1 MKKWIV
7 LFAAVMFVTSFTNII
22 SAADKQKDKK
32 KEVQRS
38 SIAKE
43 TDYDKLMKKSGR
55 ETARGGFMTLHKIGG
70 KLYVEIPLKYCGR
83 DLLIASTTAESSNSR
98 LATVGHKINDP
109 MHVRFV
115 KMDSSMILKSV
126 NSRVECDVELKLAL
140 QRNYMNPFYK
150 KYVIEAYSNDSTSVV
165 IDMTEMFIGDE
176 PALKPV
182 EERYSILTVS
192 SRLRPNFASLGK
204 IKAFEDNVTI
214 ESYMTYDYTLSFFGS
229 EVQKNELT
237 TKVNRTILLLPEE
250 QMKPRI
256 ADTRVGIFLT
266 AKQNITMEKDGIY
279 NYTLA
284 NRWRLEPKDMHAWE
298 RGELVE
304 PVKPIVWYI
313 DDAFPESWKAPLK
326 QSVLIWNKAFEKI
339 GFKNVMKALDFPK
352 DDPNFDPDNLKYS
365 CIRYVPIAVENA
377 MGPSWVDPRT
387 GEIINATVLVY
398 NDVIKLINS
407 WRFIQTSQLDPRVR
421 AKKMPQ
427 EVIDESLTYVFAHE
441 IGHTL
446 GLMHNMAASSAIPV
460 DSLRSATFTQK
471 YGTTPSIMDY
481 ARFNYV
487 AQPEDKGVRLSPPDM
502 GVYDDYA
509 IKWLYSPIPG
519 NKSVKEEAK
528 ILESWV
534 DEKVGDPMYRYGKQQ
549 VFSRYDPSALE
560 EDLGDDACKAGDY
573 GIKNLQYI
581 LAHFDEWIK
590 DDEAMTRREELYV
603 ELCTQ
608 YTRYLLNALVNVGGI
623 YLTEVKD
630 GTSGERWQ
638 SVPREIQQKSLLWV
652 IEQLRNSDWLDQHE
666 LTRRLP
672 LALSKSIVLK
682 GIIGKKLLEL
692 NNGVLLSSHVS
703 TQPYTLKDYYNDLY
717 TGIWG
722 PTIQGRHLTDG
733 DKLLQRMLVQNAVNS
748 VGKIVGKKSGKSLQ
762 NQILAYAP
770 SVDELALYGLDP
782 MGYVEEFLPAL
793 RALEEERG
801 QGYVASWLSKYKQF
815 GDKGDYGWQ
824 SEIKTSQIDESGA
837 YYADMLEK
845 IERLIKAKILSA
857 NAMDKIHYRSILL
870 IIDSLKKG

>member
-115 KMDSSMILKSV
+115 KMDSSMILESV

-140 QRNYMNPFYK
+140 QRNYMNPFNK

-204 IKAFEDNVTI
+204 IKAFEDNITI

-528 ILESWV
+528 ILESWI

-703 TQPYTLKDYYNDLY
+703 MRPYTLKDYYNDLY

-762 NQILAYAP
+762 DQILAYAP

-801 QGYVASWLSKYKQF
+801 QGYVASWLSRYKQF

-857 NAMDKIHYRSILL
+857 NAADKIHYRSILL

>member
-115 KMDSSMILKSV
+115 KMDSSMILESV

-140 QRNYMNPFYK
+140 QRNYMNPFNK

-204 IKAFEDNVTI
+204 IKAFEDNITI

-652 IEQLRNSDWLDQHE
+652 IEQLRNSDWLEQHE

-703 TQPYTLKDYYNDLY
+703 MRPYTLKDYYNDLY

-762 NQILAYAP
+762 DQILAYAP

-801 QGYVASWLSKYKQF
+801 QGYVASWLSRYKQF

-857 NAMDKIHYRSILL
+857 NAADKIHYRSILL

>member
-115 KMDSSMILKSV
+115 KMDSSMILESV

-140 QRNYMNPFYK
+140 QRNYMNPFNK

-204 IKAFEDNVTI
+204 IKAFEDNITI

-266 AKQNITMEKDGIY
+266 GKPNITMEIDGIY

-387 GEIINATVLVY
+387 GEILNATVLVY

-703 TQPYTLKDYYNDLY
+703 MRPYTLKDYYNDLY

-762 NQILAYAP
+762 DQILAYAP

-801 QGYVASWLSKYKQF
+801 QGYVASWLSRYKQF

-857 NAMDKIHYRSILL
+857 NAADKIHYRSILL

>member
-115 KMDSSMILKSV
+115 KMDSSMILESV

-140 QRNYMNPFYK
+140 QRNYMNPFNK

-204 IKAFEDNVTI
+204 IKAFEDNITI

-703 TQPYTLKDYYNDLY
+703 TRPYTLKDYYNDLY

-762 NQILAYAP
+762 DQILAYAP

-801 QGYVASWLSKYKQF
+801 QGYVASWLSRYKQF

-857 NAMDKIHYRSILL
+857 NAADKIHYRSILL

>member
-115 KMDSSMILKSV
+115 KMDSSMILESV

-140 QRNYMNPFYK
+140 QRNYMNPFNK

-204 IKAFEDNVTI
+204 IKAFEDNITI

-407 WRFIQTSQLDPRVR
+407 WRFIQTSQIDPRVR

-703 TQPYTLKDYYNDLY
+703 MRPYTLKDYYNDLY

-762 NQILAYAP
+762 DQILAYAP

-801 QGYVASWLSKYKQF
+801 QGYVASWLSRYKQF

-857 NAMDKIHYRSILL
+857 NAADKIHYRSILL

>member
-115 KMDSSMILKSV
+115 KMDSSMILESV

-140 QRNYMNPFYK
+140 QRNYMNPFNK

-204 IKAFEDNVTI
+204 IKAFEDNITI

-703 TQPYTLKDYYNDLY
+703 MRPYTLKDYYNDLY
-717 TGIWG
+717 TAIWG

-762 NQILAYAP
+762 DQILAYAP

-801 QGYVASWLSKYKQF
+801 QGYVASWLSRYKQF

-857 NAMDKIHYRSILL
+857 NAADKIHYRSILL

>member
-115 KMDSSMILKSV
+115 KMDSSMILESV

-441 IGHTL
+441 IGLTL

-682 GIIGKKLLEL
+682 GIVGKKLLEL

-703 TQPYTLKDYYNDLY
+703 TQPYTLKEYYNDLY
-717 TGIWG
+717 TGIWE

-762 NQILAYAP
+762 DQILAYAP

-801 QGYVASWLSKYKQF
+801 QGYVASWLSKYKHF

-857 NAMDKIHYRSILL
+857 NAADKIHYRSILL

>member
-115 KMDSSMILKSV
+115 KMDSSMILESV

-682 GIIGKKLLEL
+682 GIVGKKLLEL

-703 TQPYTLKDYYNDLY
+703 TQPYTLKEYYNDLY
-717 TGIWG
+717 TGIWE

-762 NQILAYAP
+762 DQILAYAP

-801 QGYVASWLSKYKQF
+801 QGYVASWLSRYKQF

-857 NAMDKIHYRSILL
+857 NAADKIHYRSILL

>member
-115 KMDSSMILKSV
+115 KMDSSMILESV

-140 QRNYMNPFYK
+140 QRNYMNPFNK

-204 IKAFEDNVTI
+204 IKAFEDNITI

-703 TQPYTLKDYYNDLY
+703 MRPYTLKDYYNDLY

-762 NQILAYAP
+762 DQILAYAP

-801 QGYVASWLSKYKQF
+801 QGYVASWLSRYKQF

-857 NAMDKIHYRSILL
+857 NAADKIHYRSILL

>member
-7 LFAAVMFVTSFTNII
+7 LFAAVMFVTSFTNITA
-22 SAADKQKDKK
+22 AADKQKDKK

-115 KMDSSMILKSV
+115 KMDSSMILESV

-703 TQPYTLKDYYNDLY
+703 TRPYTLKDYYNDLY

-762 NQILAYAP
+762 DQILAYAP

-801 QGYVASWLSKYKQF
+801 QGYVASWLSRYKQF

-857 NAMDKIHYRSILL
+857 NAADKIHYRSILL

>member
-1 MKKWIV
+1 MKRWIV

-22 SAADKQKDKK
+22 SAADRKKDKK
-32 KEVQRS
+32 KEIKES
-38 SIAKE
+38 SAVKE
-43 TDYDKLMKKSGR
+43 TAYDKLMKKSDR
-55 ETARGGFMTLHKIGG
+55 ETAVGDFMTLHKIGG

-98 LATVGHKINDP
+98 LATVGYKINDP
-109 MHVRFV
+109 MHVKFV
-115 KMDSSMILKSV
+115 KMDSSMILQSV
-126 NSRVECDVELKLAL
+126 NSRVESDAELKLAL
-140 QRNYMNPFYK
+140 QRNYMNSFNK
-150 KYVIEAYSNDSTSVV
+150 KYAIEAYNNDSTSVV

-182 EERYSILTVS
+182 EERYSILTVNS
-192 SRLRPNFASLGK
+192 NLRPNFASLGK

-214 ESYMTYDYTLSFFGS
+214 ESYMTYDYTLSFFGT
-229 EVQKNELT
+229 EVQKNEIT

-266 AKQNITMEKDGIY
+266 TKQDITMEKDGIY
-279 NYTLA
+279 YYTLA
-284 NRWRLEPKDMHAWE
+284 NRWRLEPKDMEAWE

-407 WRFIQTSQLDPRVR
+407 WRFIQTSQIDPRVR

-427 EVIDESLTYVFAHE
+427 EIIDESLTYVFAHE

-534 DEKVGDPMYRYGKQQ
+534 DEKAGDPMYRYGKQQ

-560 EDLGDDACKAGDY
+560 EDLGEY
-573 GIKNLQYI
+573 N
-581 LAHFDEWIK
+581 HFI
-590 DDEAMTRREELYV
+590 A
-603 ELCTQ
+603 
-608 YTRYLLNALVNVGGI
+608 
-623 YLTEVKD
+623 
-630 GTSGERWQ
+630 
-638 SVPREIQQKSLLWV
+638 
-652 IEQLRNSDWLDQHE
+652 
-666 LTRRLP
+666 
-672 LALSKSIVLK
+672 
-682 GIIGKKLLEL
+682 
-692 NNGVLLSSHVS
+692 
-703 TQPYTLKDYYNDLY
+703 
-717 TGIWG
+717 
-722 PTIQGRHLTDG
+722 
-733 DKLLQRMLVQNAVNS
+733 
-748 VGKIVGKKSGKSLQ
+748 
-762 NQILAYAP
+762 
-770 SVDELALYGLDP
+770 
-782 MGYVEEFLPAL
+782 
-793 RALEEERG
+793 
-801 QGYVASWLSKYKQF
+801 
-815 GDKGDYGWQ
+815 
-824 SEIKTSQIDESGA
+824 
-837 YYADMLEK
+837 
-845 IERLIKAKILSA
+845 
-857 NAMDKIHYRSILL
+857 
-870 IIDSLKKG
+870 

>member
-115 KMDSSMILKSV
+115 KMDSSMILESV

-140 QRNYMNPFYK
+140 QRNYMNPFNK

-204 IKAFEDNVTI
+204 IKAFEDNITI
-214 ESYMTYDYTLSFFGS
+214 GDGLIIGHWG
-229 EVQKNELT
+229 
-237 TKVNRTILLLPEE
+237 KVNRTILLLPEE

-703 TQPYTLKDYYNDLY
+703 MRPYTL
-717 TGIWG
+717 
-722 PTIQGRHLTDG
+722 
-733 DKLLQRMLVQNAVNS
+733 
-748 VGKIVGKKSGKSLQ
+748 
-762 NQILAYAP
+762 
-770 SVDELALYGLDP
+770 
-782 MGYVEEFLPAL
+782 
-793 RALEEERG
+793 
-801 QGYVASWLSKYKQF
+801 
-815 GDKGDYGWQ
+815 
-824 SEIKTSQIDESGA
+824 
-837 YYADMLEK
+837 
-845 IERLIKAKILSA
+845 
-857 NAMDKIHYRSILL
+857 
-870 IIDSLKKG
+870 

>member
-1 MKKWIV
+1 MKRWIV

-22 SAADKQKDKK
+22 SAADRKKDKK
-32 KEVQRS
+32 KEIKES
-38 SIAKE
+38 SAVKE
-43 TDYDKLMKKSGR
+43 TAYDKLMKKSDR
-55 ETARGGFMTLHKIGG
+55 ETAVGDFMTLHKIGG

-98 LATVGHKINDP
+98 LATVGYKINDP
-109 MHVRFV
+109 MHVKFV
-115 KMDSSMILKSV
+115 KMDSSMILQSV
-126 NSRVECDVELKLAL
+126 NSRVESDAELKLAL
-140 QRNYMNPFYK
+140 QRNYMNSFNK
-150 KYVIEAYSNDSTSVV
+150 KYAIEAYNNDSTSVV

-182 EERYSILTVS
+182 EERYSILTVNS
-192 SRLRPNFASLGK
+192 NLRPNFASLGK

-214 ESYMTYDYTLSFFGS
+214 ESYMTYDYTLSFFGT
-229 EVQKNELT
+229 EVQKNEIT

-266 AKQNITMEKDGIY
+266 TKQDITMEKDGIY
-279 NYTLA
+279 YYTLA
-284 NRWRLEPKDMHAWE
+284 NRWRLEPKDMEAWE

-407 WRFIQTSQLDPRVR
+407 WRFIQTSQIDPRVR

-427 EVIDESLTYVFAHE
+427 EIIDESLTYVFAHE

-487 AQPEDKGVRLSPPDM
+487 AQPEDKGVRLSPPDR
-502 GVYDDYA
+502 
-509 IKWLYSPIPG
+509 
-519 NKSVKEEAK
+519 KSV
-528 ILESWV
+528 V
-534 DEKVGDPMYRYGKQQ
+534 
-549 VFSRYDPSALE
+549 
-560 EDLGDDACKAGDY
+560 
-573 GIKNLQYI
+573 
-581 LAHFDEWIK
+581 
-590 DDEAMTRREELYV
+590 
-603 ELCTQ
+603 
-608 YTRYLLNALVNVGGI
+608 
-623 YLTEVKD
+623 
-630 GTSGERWQ
+630 
-638 SVPREIQQKSLLWV
+638 
-652 IEQLRNSDWLDQHE
+652 
-666 LTRRLP
+666 
-672 LALSKSIVLK
+672 
-682 GIIGKKLLEL
+682 
-692 NNGVLLSSHVS
+692 
-703 TQPYTLKDYYNDLY
+703 
-717 TGIWG
+717 
-722 PTIQGRHLTDG
+722 
-733 DKLLQRMLVQNAVNS
+733 
-748 VGKIVGKKSGKSLQ
+748 
-762 NQILAYAP
+762 
-770 SVDELALYGLDP
+770 
-782 MGYVEEFLPAL
+782 
-793 RALEEERG
+793 
-801 QGYVASWLSKYKQF
+801 
-815 GDKGDYGWQ
+815 
-824 SEIKTSQIDESGA
+824 
-837 YYADMLEK
+837 
-845 IERLIKAKILSA
+845 
-857 NAMDKIHYRSILL
+857 
-870 IIDSLKKG
+870 

>member
-115 KMDSSMILKSV
+115 KMDSSMILESV

-140 QRNYMNPFYK
+140 QRNYMNPFNK

-204 IKAFEDNVTI
+204 IKAFEDNITI

-692 NNGVLLSSHVS
+692 NNGVLLSSHLIMR
-703 TQPYTLKDYYNDLY
+703 PYTLKDYYNDLY

-762 NQILAYAP
+762 DQILAYAP

-801 QGYVASWLSKYKQF
+801 QGYVASWLSRYKQF

-857 NAMDKIHYRSILL
+857 NAADKIHYRSILL

>member
-1 MKKWIV
+1 MKRWIV

-22 SAADKQKDKK
+22 SAADRKKDKK
-32 KEVQRS
+32 KEIKES
-38 SIAKE
+38 SAVKE
-43 TDYDKLMKKSGR
+43 TAYDKLMKKSDR
-55 ETARGGFMTLHKIGG
+55 ETAVGDFMTLHKIGG

-115 KMDSSMILKSV
+115 KMDSSMILESV

-140 QRNYMNPFYK
+140 QRNYMNPFNK

-204 IKAFEDNVTI
+204 IKAFEDNITI

-703 TQPYTLKDYYNDLY
+703 MRPYTLKDYYNDLY

-762 NQILAYAP
+762 DQILAYAP

-801 QGYVASWLSKYKQF
+801 QGYVASWLSRYKQF

-857 NAMDKIHYRSILL
+857 NAADKIHYRSILL

>member
-115 KMDSSMILKSV
+115 KMDSSMILESV

-534 DEKVGDPMYRYGKQQ
+534 YEKVGDPMYRYGKQQ

-682 GIIGKKLLEL
+682 GIVGKKLLEL

-703 TQPYTLKDYYNDLY
+703 TQPYTLKEYYNDLY
-717 TGIWG
+717 TGIWE

-762 NQILAYAP
+762 DQILAYAP

-801 QGYVASWLSKYKQF
+801 QGYVASWLSKYKHF

-857 NAMDKIHYRSILL
+857 NAADKIHYRSILL

>member
-32 KEVQRS
+32 KEDQRS

-115 KMDSSMILKSV
+115 KMDSSMILESV

-140 QRNYMNPFYK
+140 QRNYMNPFNK

-204 IKAFEDNVTI
+204 IKAFEDNITI

-703 TQPYTLKDYYNDLY
+703 MRPYTLKDYYNDLY

-762 NQILAYAP
+762 DQILAYAP

-801 QGYVASWLSKYKQF
+801 QGYVASWLSRYKQF

-857 NAMDKIHYRSILL
+857 NAADKIHYRSILL

>member
-115 KMDSSMILKSV
+115 KMDSSMILESV

-140 QRNYMNPFYK
+140 QRNYMNPFNK
-150 KYVIEAYSNDSTSVV
+150 KYVIEAYSNDSTFVV

-204 IKAFEDNVTI
+204 IKAFEDNITI

-703 TQPYTLKDYYNDLY
+703 MRPYTLKDYYNDLY

-762 NQILAYAP
+762 DQILAYAP

-801 QGYVASWLSKYKQF
+801 QGYVASWLSRYKQF

-857 NAMDKIHYRSILL
+857 NAADKIHYRSILL

>member
-1 MKKWIV
+1 
-7 LFAAVMFVTSFTNII
+7 MFVTSFTNII

-115 KMDSSMILKSV
+115 KMDSSMILESV

-140 QRNYMNPFYK
+140 QRNYMNPFNK

-204 IKAFEDNVTI
+204 IKAFEDNITI

-703 TQPYTLKDYYNDLY
+703 MRPYTLKDYYNDLY

-762 NQILAYAP
+762 DQILAYAP

-801 QGYVASWLSKYKQF
+801 QGYVASWLSRYKQF

-857 NAMDKIHYRSILL
+857 NAADKIHYRSILL

>member
-115 KMDSSMILKSV
+115 KMDSSMILESV

-204 IKAFEDNVTI
+204 IKAFEDNITI

-703 TQPYTLKDYYNDLY
+703 MRPYTLKDYYNDLY

-762 NQILAYAP
+762 DQILAYAP

-801 QGYVASWLSKYKQF
+801 QGYVASWLSRYKQF

-857 NAMDKIHYRSILL
+857 NAADKIHYRSILL

>member
-115 KMDSSMILKSV
+115 KMDSSMILESV

-652 IEQLRNSDWLDQHE
+652 IKQLRNSDWLDQHE

-682 GIIGKKLLEL
+682 GIVGKKLLEL

-703 TQPYTLKDYYNDLY
+703 TQPYTLKEYYNDLY
-717 TGIWG
+717 TGIWE

-762 NQILAYAP
+762 DQILAYAP

-801 QGYVASWLSKYKQF
+801 QGYVASWLSKYKHF

-857 NAMDKIHYRSILL
+857 NAADKIHYRSILL

>member
-115 KMDSSMILKSV
+115 KMDSSMILESV

-652 IEQLRNSDWLDQHE
+652 IKQLRNSDWLDQHE

-703 TQPYTLKDYYNDLY
+703 TQPYTLKEYYNDLY
-717 TGIWG
+717 TGIWE

-762 NQILAYAP
+762 DQILAYAP

-801 QGYVASWLSKYKQF
+801 QGYVASWLSKYKHF

-857 NAMDKIHYRSILL
+857 NAADKIHYRSILL

>member
-1 MKKWIV
+1 MKRWIV

-98 LATVGHKINDP
+98 LATVGYKINDP
-109 MHVRFV
+109 MHVKFI
-115 KMDSSMILKSV
+115 KMDSSMVLQSV
-126 NSRVECDVELKLAL
+126 NSRVESDAELKLAL
-140 QRNYMNPFYK
+140 QRNYMNSFNK
-150 KYVIEAYSNDSTSVV
+150 KYAIEAYNNDSTSVV

-214 ESYMTYDYTLSFFGS
+214 ESYMTYDYTLSFFGT
-229 EVQKNELT
+229 EVQKNEIT

-256 ADTRVGIFLT
+256 ADSRVGIFLT
-266 AKQNITMEKDGIY
+266 TKQDITMEKDGIY
-279 NYTLA
+279 YYTLA

-487 AQPEDKGVRLSPPDM
+487 AQPGDGVTALSPHIGP
-502 GVYDDYA
+502 YDLFA
-509 IKWLYSPIPG
+509 IEYG
-519 NKSVKEEAK
+519 
-528 ILESWV
+528 
-534 DEKVGDPMYRYGKQQ
+534 YRWYGKETPEAEKDLLYD
-549 VFSRYDPSALE
+549 FLSRHTDRLYKYSEAQDVRDAVDPRAQN
-560 EDLGDDACKAGDY
+560 EDLGDDAIRSSQL
-573 GIKNLQYI
+573 GIANLKRVVPEI
-581 LAHFDEWIK
+581 IK
-590 DDEAMTRREELYV
+590 WTTTGEKGQTYKEASRLYYAV
-603 ELCTQ
+603 INQ
-608 YTRYLLNALVNVGGI
+608 WNNYLYHVMANIGGI
-623 YLTEVKD
+623 YLENTMVGDGQKTYTFVEKEKQQAALKFLLDEVLTYPKWLFDAEVGEYTYLLRNTPMGVVENAPTQVLKNAQSYILWDLLSNTRLMRMLENESVNGKKAFTAVELMDGLHRTIFATTERGAIPDVMTRALQKNFLDALITAAAENESVKFSKKLMND
-630 GTSGERWQ
+630 HFLLDHQQAVCSCDEYAHRSLDADRMGARREVNFYGSQINRVSDAISVKRGELLRIKDLLQSRLGTSD
-638 SVPREIQQKSLLWV
+638 IATKYHYKDM
-652 IEQLRNSDWLDQHE
+652 ILRIN
-666 LTRRLP
+666 T
-672 LALSKSIVLK
+672 AL
-682 GIIGKKLLEL
+682 GI
-692 NNGVLLSSHVS
+692 
-703 TQPYTLKDYYNDLY
+703 
-717 TGIWG
+717 
-722 PTIQGRHLTDG
+722 
-733 DKLLQRMLVQNAVNS
+733 
-748 VGKIVGKKSGKSLQ
+748 
-762 NQILAYAP
+762 
-770 SVDELALYGLDP
+770 
-782 MGYVEEFLPAL
+782 
-793 RALEEERG
+793 
-801 QGYVASWLSKYKQF
+801 
-815 GDKGDYGWQ
+815 
-824 SEIKTSQIDESGA
+824 
-837 YYADMLEK
+837 
-845 IERLIKAKILSA
+845 
-857 NAMDKIHYRSILL
+857 
-870 IIDSLKKG
+870 

>member
-1 MKKWIV
+1 MKRWIV

-22 SAADKQKDKK
+22 SAADRKKDKK
-32 KEVQRS
+32 KEIKES
-38 SIAKE
+38 SAVKE
-43 TDYDKLMKKSGR
+43 TAYDKLMKKSDR
-55 ETARGGFMTLHKIGG
+55 ETAVGDFMTLHKIGG

-98 LATVGHKINDP
+98 LATVGYKINDP
-109 MHVRFV
+109 MHVKFV
-115 KMDSSMILKSV
+115 KMDSSMILQSV
-126 NSRVECDVELKLAL
+126 NSRVESDAELKLAL
-140 QRNYMNPFYK
+140 QRNYMNSFNK
-150 KYVIEAYSNDSTSVV
+150 KYAIEAYNNDSTSVV

-182 EERYSILTVS
+182 EERYSILTVNS
-192 SRLRPNFASLGK
+192 NLRPNFASLGK

-214 ESYMTYDYTLSFFGS
+214 ESYMTYDYTLSFFGT
-229 EVQKNELT
+229 EVQKNEIT

-266 AKQNITMEKDGIY
+266 TKQDITMEKDGIY
-279 NYTLA
+279 YYTLA
-284 NRWRLEPKDMHAWE
+284 NRWRLEPKDMEAWE

-407 WRFIQTSQLDPRVR
+407 WRFIQTSQIDPRVR

-427 EVIDESLTYVFAHE
+427 EIIDESLTYVFAHE

-534 DEKVGDPMYRYGKQQ
+534 DEKAGDPM
-549 VFSRYDPSALE
+549 V
-560 EDLGDDACKAGDY
+560 
-573 GIKNLQYI
+573 
-581 LAHFDEWIK
+581 
-590 DDEAMTRREELYV
+590 
-603 ELCTQ
+603 
-608 YTRYLLNALVNVGGI
+608 
-623 YLTEVKD
+623 
-630 GTSGERWQ
+630 
-638 SVPREIQQKSLLWV
+638 SLRKTASFFP
-652 IEQLRNSDWLDQHE
+652 LR
-666 LTRRLP
+666 
-672 LALSKSIVLK
+672 
-682 GIIGKKLLEL
+682 
-692 NNGVLLSSHVS
+692 
-703 TQPYTLKDYYNDLY
+703 
-717 TGIWG
+717 
-722 PTIQGRHLTDG
+722 
-733 DKLLQRMLVQNAVNS
+733 
-748 VGKIVGKKSGKSLQ
+748 
-762 NQILAYAP
+762 
-770 SVDELALYGLDP
+770 
-782 MGYVEEFLPAL
+782 
-793 RALEEERG
+793 
-801 QGYVASWLSKYKQF
+801 
-815 GDKGDYGWQ
+815 
-824 SEIKTSQIDESGA
+824 SECS
-837 YYADMLEK
+837 
-845 IERLIKAKILSA
+845 
-857 NAMDKIHYRSILL
+857 
-870 IIDSLKKG
+870 

>member
-115 KMDSSMILKSV
+115 KMDSSMILESV

-140 QRNYMNPFYK
+140 QRNYMNPFNK

-204 IKAFEDNVTI
+204 IKAFEDNITI

-446 GLMHNMAASSAIPV
+446 GLMYNMAASSAIPV

-703 TQPYTLKDYYNDLY
+703 MRPYTLKDYYNDLY

-762 NQILAYAP
+762 DQILAYAP

-801 QGYVASWLSKYKQF
+801 QGYVASWLSRYKQF

-857 NAMDKIHYRSILL
+857 NAADKIHYRSILL

>member
-115 KMDSSMILKSV
+115 KMDSSMILESV

-703 TQPYTLKDYYNDLY
+703 TRPYTLKDYYNDLY

-762 NQILAYAP
+762 DQILAYAP

-801 QGYVASWLSKYKQF
+801 QGYVASWLSRYKQF

-857 NAMDKIHYRSILL
+857 NAADKIHYRSILL

>member
-115 KMDSSMILKSV
+115 KMDSSMILESV

-140 QRNYMNPFYK
+140 QRNYMNPFNK

-204 IKAFEDNVTI
+204 IKAFEDNITI

-407 WRFIQTSQLDPRVR
+407 WSFIQTSQLDPRVR

-703 TQPYTLKDYYNDLY
+703 MRPYTLKDYYNDLY

-762 NQILAYAP
+762 DQILAYAP

-801 QGYVASWLSKYKQF
+801 QGYVASWLSRYKQF

-857 NAMDKIHYRSILL
+857 NAADKIHYRSILL